1 MLEAARSP
9 RLGDAG
15 GRPTQQGRKLMA
27 TDDRLLKELELQLN
41 GGNAHAKFDD
51 VVGGLAPKLRGVAP
65 EGMPY
70 STWQLL
76 EHIRIAQRDI
86 LEFCQNEDGS
96 YESMNWPEDYWPKN
110 EAPPSS
116 KAWEKSITDYH
127 ADLKKFLKLIRDP
140 KRDLFAPFPWGS
152 GQTLF
157 HEAMLLMDH
166 AAYHLGE
173 IVAVRRVLGAWK

>member
-1 MLEAARSP
+1 
-9 RLGDAG
+9 
-15 GRPTQQGRKLMA
+15 MA

-70 STWQLL
+70 SVWQLL

-96 YESMNWPEDYWPKN
+96 YESMNWPEDYWPKDA
-110 EAPPSS
+110 APPSS

-157 HEAMLLMDH
+157 HEAMLLVDH

-173 IVAVRRVLGAWK
+173 IVAVRRVLGAWKKG